1 MKKTRNITIVLATIL
16 ILSTFFKPSTGAVIA
31 AAQREKLGQMTFNTP
46 PVADNQEVGTAVSQ
60 TVAFTLTGS
69 DADGD
74 ELLFNLTSFPQHG
87 VLNGYIPSFEYIP
100 QAGYYGSDS
109 FTFVVFDGTVE
120 SSPATVNITIT
131 RPPVANAQTV
141 TTVHDHTKAFTL
153 TGSDPDG
160 DALLF
165 NLTAFPQHGVLNGYI
180 PNFEYIPEPGY
191 VGEDSLT
198 FVVFDGIV
206 ESEPAT
212 VTFELTNAAPVA
224 NAQTVTTVHDH
235 TKAFTLTGSDPDGDA
250 LLFNLTAFPQHG
262 VLNGYI
268 PNFEYIPEPGYVG
281 EDSLTFVVFDGIV
294 ESEPATVTFELTNTA
309 PVAESQI
316 ISLVHD
322 TIPSFTLSGSDADG
336 DALLFN
342 VTAFPQNGILRGYIP
357 NFEYMPIDGFVGQD
371 SFSFV
376 VFDGAVES
384 EPATVT
390 FLVTNMIPVANN
402 LSVSTLVN
410 ESVAL
415 ALSASDADGDS
426 LNYVTLT
433 LPAHGQLEGTAPNL
447 TYIPDTGFAGQDSFT
462 FSATDGIATST
473 PATVTITVTSA
484 EPQIIYEENFEVPSG
499 WVRNPNGTDTAQK
512 GLWEVADPEYSWY
525 FGWKQLGSTT
535 SGSKDLVTGAKAGRL
550 PGDNDVDF
558 GTTSMRSPLI
568 TLPSGRMIT
577 LSLNYYLAHAA
588 NSSNADYLK
597 IKIVG
602 LQTREVLSVLGRN
615 RDIDAVWNSVTVD
628 VSDFAGQ
635 SVYILVEAA
644 DLVSQSLVE
653 AAVDDIVI
661 VAQ

>member
-212 VTFELTNAAPVA
+212 VTFELTN
-224 NAQTVTTVHDH
+224 
-235 TKAFTLTGSDPDGDA
+235 
-250 LLFNLTAFPQHG
+250 
-262 VLNGYI
+262 
-268 PNFEYIPEPGYVG
+268 
-281 EDSLTFVVFDGIV
+281 
-294 ESEPATVTFELTNTA
+294 TA

-390 FLVTNMIPVANN
+390 FLVTNMIPVAKD

>member
-109 FTFVVFDGTVE
+109 FTLLGFDGNVE
-120 SSPATVNITIT
+120 YSPATVNITIT
-131 RPPVANAQTV
+131 RP
-141 TTVHDHTKAFTL
+141 
-153 TGSDPDG
+153 
-160 DALLF
+160 
-165 NLTAFPQHGVLNGYI
+165 
-180 PNFEYIPEPGY
+180 
-191 VGEDSLT
+191 
-198 FVVFDGIV
+198 
-206 ESEPAT
+206 
-212 VTFELTNAAPVA
+212 PVA

-390 FLVTNMIPVANN
+390 FLVTNMIPVAND

-512 GLWEVADPEYSWY
+512 GLWEVADPEYSWD